1 MTRGTPPPSGDGILP
16 DVLAPGLHLVLCG
29 TAPSRASK
37 DAAAYYAKP
46 GNRFWPTLYE
56 VRLTPVRLQPSEYP
70 RVLEFGI
77 GLTDLCKTE
86 WGSDA
91 ELSASAFDAGAV
103 RAKLELFRPAAVAF
117 DSKTAGRGFLGRPV
131 DYGLQPETVG
141 ETLIY
146 VLPSPSGRAGTFWRI
161 EPWREVGAFVEER
174 RAAQARSSIASM
186 SSSLNPK

>member
-1 MTRGTPPPSGDGILP
+1 MILP

-37 DAAAYYAKP
+37 EAQAYYAKP
-46 GNRFWPTLYE
+46 GNRFWPTLHA
-56 VRLTPVRLQPSEYP
+56 VGLTPVRLKPSEYP
-70 RVLEFGI
+70 EIVRFGL

-91 ELSASAFDAGAV
+91 ELSRTAFDVPGLT
-103 RAKLELFRPAAVAF
+103 AKIEQFRPAAVAF

-131 DYGLQPETVG
+131 SYGLQPETVG
-141 ETLIY
+141 GTLLF
-146 VLPSPSGRAGTFWRI
+146 VLPSPSGRAGSYWDIR
-161 EPWREVGAFVEER
+161 PWREVGEFVRMR
-174 RAAQARSSIASM
+174 RLTAARRHARSSIVSM